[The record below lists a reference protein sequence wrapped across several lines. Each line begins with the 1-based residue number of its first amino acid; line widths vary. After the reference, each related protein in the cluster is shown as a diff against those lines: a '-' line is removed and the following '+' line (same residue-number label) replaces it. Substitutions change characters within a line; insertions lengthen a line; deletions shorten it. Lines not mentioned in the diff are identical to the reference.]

1 MIGISSLAIIDKK
14 GKSILTRDYRNDI
27 PTDFIYLFNKK
38 ILEHDEEKEPPLI
51 THKNLSFFYA
61 DHQNIR
67 VLAVCKGNANA
78 VMIFS
83 FLNSFLEL
91 LKEFLQKLEADVVR
105 DNIIMIYELM
115 DEMIDNG
122 FP

>member
-14 GKSILTRDYRNDI
+14 GKSILTRDYKNDI

-51 THKNLSFFYA
+51 TYKNLSFFYA

-67 VLAVCKGNANA
+67 VLAVSKGNANA
-78 VMIFS
+78 IMIYS

-91 LKEFLQKLEADVVR
+91 LKEFL
-105 DNIIMIYELM
+105 
-115 DEMIDNG
+115 
-122 FP
+122 

>member
-51 THKNLSFFYA
+51 VHKNLSFFYA
-61 DHQNIR
+61 DH
-67 VLAVCKGNANA
+67 
-78 VMIFS
+78 
-83 FLNSFLEL
+83 
-91 LKEFLQKLEADVVR
+91 
-105 DNIIMIYELM
+105 
-115 DEMIDNG
+115 
-122 FP
+122 